1 MFTTV
6 HNNCICPWSLVMR
19 HVDPSR
25 LFARAEGRTEFD
37 EQEREH
43 VDKCEDCKQM
53 FEVFSG
59 FLIDEQKGD
68 QSLRFKR

>member
-1 MFTTV
+1 
-6 HNNCICPWSLVMR
+6 MR

-59 FLIDEQKGD
+59 FLIDDQKGD
-68 QSLRFKR
+68 QSLRSNQLVYFVQKRETGVP